1 MCATAPIP
9 VLREAARL
17 GMQSSI
23 QGCNLEPIHALGLI
37 QGHGA
42 LIAFDRAGCVVA
54 RSLNATSLLGPVPNL
69 GEQVTSGNFDQV
81 AREAISRGLQNP
93 ELSQDSVQCA
103 APDHRRF
110 DLVMHWSDGLLLVE
124 WESKPSI
131 VPPTTHYANFVQQS
145 IQQLQRSAAS
155 SLEQLLQVATD
166 AIRSLTGFDRVM
178 AYRFLPDG
186 SGSVS
191 AESRRAQLAPYLHL
205 RYPAGDIPAQARRLY
220 VLNPIRHIADVAEAP
235 VAIETTIVPA
245 GGTPLNLTYS
255 TLRSVSPIHIEY
267 LKNMG
272 VAASMSVSIVVNDK
286 LWGLIA
292 CHHMEPLSVPHAVRL
307 SCTVLAQVLSITV
320 ERNELSQRA
329 AAESRIEGLRGHVAS
344 ALASADD
351 ATAGLLA
358 ANEAMRGLIACDA
371 LSVLV
376 GQRVGS
382 FPSNLDRA
390 AAIKVAD
397 YLSDHRQDL
406 LVTESISRDVPEL
419 AGLLTEANRAPGV
432 LAIQLS
438 GMPAITIIWWR
449 AELVETVHWAGQP
462 AKITVADANGEHLRP
477 RKSFEL
483 WKETVRGSSRA
494 WDATDRFAARELK
507 VILQEVALNHMRV
520 AEHERAAL
528 LAIMGH
534 DLRDP
539 LQAIDMVV
547 TLMGRGLVSGSDGA
561 KRIEY
566 SSQRMQSL
574 IAYILDVS
582 RLRTGVGL
590 AMDIRKVSLTPLLY
604 STFERAQQAHP
615 GVEMTVEI
623 GELGDCLIDGDRLVQ
638 AISNLLS
645 NARHH
650 GDMRFPIK
658 VSARRCGDQQI
669 IEVTNR
675 IPVDATFA
683 PGSMTSPF
691 NVSSSRNA
699 RNKAGLG
706 LGLYIA
712 KAIAK
717 GLGGAL
723 KADRVDDDARFTIV
737 LNDRREQELLDNDG
751 LRGEAVAVRNVPL

>member
-1 MCATAPIP
+1 
-9 VLREAARL
+9 
-17 GMQSSI
+17 MQSTI
-23 QGCNLEPIHALGLI
+23 ENCDLEPIHALGLI
-37 QGHGA
+37 QAHGA
-42 LIAFDRAGCVVA
+42 LVAFDRAGFIVT
-54 RSLNATSLLGPVPNL
+54 RSMNAASLLGHLPDM
-69 GEQVTSGNFDQV
+69 GMKMTDAHFDQT
-81 AREAISRGLQNP
+81 AREAIGRALEKP
-93 ELSQDSVQCA
+93 ELVQEGVQCFGA
-103 APDHRRF
+103 ANRRF
-110 DLVMHWSDGLLLVE
+110 DLVLHWSDGLLLAE
-124 WESKPSI
+124 WEAKPLN
-131 VPPTTHYANFVQQS
+131 VPPTTHYANLVQQS

-155 SLEQLLQVATD
+155 SLGQLLQVATD
-166 AIRSLTGFDRVM
+166 AIRTLTGFDRVM
-178 AYRFLPDG
+178 AYQFLPDG

-191 AESRRAQLAPYLHL
+191 AESKRAQLAPYLHL

-220 VLNPIRHIADVAEAP
+220 VLNAIRHIADVSEAP
-235 VAIETTIVPA
+235 VAIEPA
-245 GGTPLNLTYS
+245 LSANGMPLNLTQS

-272 VAASMSVSIVVNDK
+272 VAASMSVSIVVDGK

-292 CHHMEPLSVPHAVRL
+292 CHHMEPLSVPHAVRV

-329 AAESRIEGLRGHVAS
+329 MAESRIEDLRGHVAH
-344 ALASADD
+344 ALASSED

-358 ANEAMRGLIACDA
+358 ANEAMRGLIGCDA
-371 LSVLV
+371 LSVLM

-382 FPSNLDRA
+382 FPANLDRA

-397 YLSDHRQDL
+397 YMSDHRHDL
-406 LVTESISRDVPEL
+406 LVTDSISRDVPEL
-419 AGLLTEANRAPGV
+419 DGLLTEVNHASGI

-438 GMPAITIIWWR
+438 GTPVITIIWWR

-462 AKITVADANGEHLRP
+462 DTIAASDPNGLNLRP
-477 RKSFEL
+477 RKSFEV

-507 VILQEVALNHMRV
+507 AILQEVALNHIRA

-547 TLMGRGLVSGSDGA
+547 TLMGRGLVSGGDGA

-590 AMDIRKVSLTPLLY
+590 AMDVRKTTLAPLLY
-604 STFERAQQAHP
+604 ATFDRAQQAHP

-623 GELGDCLIDGDRLVQ
+623 DDLGDCLVDADRLVQ

-650 GDMRFPIK
+650 GDMRFPIQ
-658 VSARRCGDQQI
+658 VSASRYGAQRRI
-669 IEVTNR
+669 AIANR
-675 IPVDATFA
+675 IDAGASFT
-683 PGSMTSPF
+683 PGPMTRPF
-691 NVSSSRNA
+691 NVASSRNS
-699 RNKAGLG
+699 RNATGLG

-712 KAIAK
+712 NAIVA
-717 GLGGAL
+717 GLGGTL
-723 KADRVDDDARFTIV
+723 EVDRIGDDARFTIV
-737 LNDRREQELLDNDG
+737 LDDS
-751 LRGEAVAVRNVPL
+751 PLSTGTAGQ

>member
-1 MCATAPIP
+1 
-9 VLREAARL
+9 
-17 GMQSSI
+17 
-23 QGCNLEPIHALGLI
+23 
-37 QGHGA
+37 
-42 LIAFDRAGCVVA
+42 
-54 RSLNATSLLGPVPNL
+54 
-69 GEQVTSGNFDQV
+69 
-81 AREAISRGLQNP
+81 
-93 ELSQDSVQCA
+93 VQCFGV
-103 APDHRRF
+103 DHRRF
-110 DLVMHWSDGLLLVE
+110 DLVMHWSDDLLLVE
-124 WESKPSI
+124 WEAKPLN
-131 VPPTTHYANFVQQS
+131 VPPSTHYANLVQQS
-145 IQQLQRSAAS
+145 IQQLQRSAAA

-166 AIRSLTGFDRVM
+166 AIRTLTGFDRVM

-220 VLNPIRHIADVAEAP
+220 VLNPIRYIADVGKLP
-235 VAIETTIVPA
+235 VAIEPVIA
-245 GGTPLNLTYS
+245 QASGKPLNLTHS

-267 LKNMG
+267 LRNMG
-272 VAASMSVSIVVNDK
+272 VAASMSVSIVVDGK

-292 CHHMEPLSVPHAVRL
+292 CHHLEPLSVPHAVRL

-329 AAESRIEGLRGHVAS
+329 LAESRIEGLRGQVAN
-344 ALASADD
+344 ALASSED

-358 ANEAMRGLIACDA
+358 ANEAMRGLIGCDA

-382 FPSNLDRA
+382 FPANLDRA

-397 YLSDHRQDL
+397 YLSDRHQDL
-406 LVTESISRDVPEL
+406 LMTDCVSRDVPQLE
-419 AGLLTEANRAPGV
+419 GILTEANHASGI

-438 GMPAITIIWWR
+438 GTPAITIIWWR

-462 AKITVADANGEHLRP
+462 EKTASSPDGEDLRP
-477 RKSFEL
+477 RKSFEI
-483 WKETVRGSSRA
+483 WRETVRGSSQA
-494 WDATDRFAARELK
+494 WDATDRFAVRELK
-507 VILQEVALNHMRV
+507 AILQEEALNHIRA

-547 TLMGRGLVSGSDGA
+547 TLMGRGLVSNADGV

-590 AMDIRKVSLTPLLY
+590 NMDPRKTTLAPLLY
-604 STFERAQQAHP
+604 ATFERAQQAHP
-615 GVEMTVEI
+615 GVEMTVAI
-623 GELGDCLIDGDRLVQ
+623 GNLGECLVDGDRLVQ

-650 GDMRFPIK
+650 GDMRFPIQ
-658 VSARRCGDQQI
+658 VSASRCGDQRR
-669 IEVTNR
+669 IEITNR
-675 IPVDATFA
+675 IPTGALFS
-683 PGSMTSPF
+683 PGPMTILF
-691 NVSSSRNA
+691 NVSSSRNL
-699 RNKAGLG
+699 RNKTGLG

-712 KAIAK
+712 NAIAL
-717 GLGGAL
+717 GLGGTL
-723 KADRVDDDARFTIV
+723 EVDRIDDNARFTIV
-737 LNDRREQELLDNDG
+737 LNGNPSSTG
-751 LRGEAVAVRNVPL
+751 LAR

>member
-1 MCATAPIP
+1 
-9 VLREAARL
+9 
-17 GMQSSI
+17 MQSTI
-23 QGCNLEPIHALGLI
+23 ENCDLEPIHALGLI
-37 QGHGA
+37 QAHGA
-42 LIAFDRAGCVVA
+42 LVAFDRAGFIVT
-54 RSLNATSLLGPVPNL
+54 RSMNAASLLGHLPDM
-69 GEQVTSGNFDQV
+69 GMKMTDAHFDQT
-81 AREAISRGLQNP
+81 AREAIGRALEKP
-93 ELSQDSVQCA
+93 ELVQEGVQCFGA
-103 APDHRRF
+103 ANRRF
-110 DLVMHWSDGLLLVE
+110 DLVLHWSDGLLLAE
-124 WESKPSI
+124 WEAKPLN
-131 VPPTTHYANFVQQS
+131 VPPTTHYANLVQQS

-155 SLEQLLQVATD
+155 SLGQLLQVATD
-166 AIRSLTGFDRVM
+166 AIRTLTGFDRVM
-178 AYRFLPDG
+178 AYQFLPDG

-191 AESRRAQLAPYLHL
+191 AESKRAQLASYLHL

-220 VLNPIRHIADVAEAP
+220 VLNAIRHIADVSEAP
-235 VAIETTIVPA
+235 VAIEPA
-245 GGTPLNLTYS
+245 LSANGMPLNLTQS

-272 VAASMSVSIVVNDK
+272 VAASMSVSIVVDGK

-292 CHHMEPLSVPHAVRL
+292 CHHMEPLSVPHAVRV

-329 AAESRIEGLRGHVAS
+329 MAESRIEDLRGHVAH
-344 ALASADD
+344 ALASSED

-358 ANEAMRGLIACDA
+358 ANEAMRGLIGCDA
-371 LSVLV
+371 LSVLM

-382 FPSNLDRA
+382 FPANLDRA

-397 YLSDHRQDL
+397 YMSDHRHDL
-406 LVTESISRDVPEL
+406 LVTDSISRDVPEL
-419 AGLLTEANRAPGV
+419 DGLLTEVNHASGI

-438 GMPAITIIWWR
+438 GTPVITIIWWR

-462 AKITVADANGEHLRP
+462 DKIAASGPNGLNLRP
-477 RKSFEL
+477 RKSFEV

-507 VILQEVALNHMRV
+507 AILQEVALNHIRA

-547 TLMGRGLVSGSDGA
+547 TLMGRGLVSGGDGA

-590 AMDIRKVSLTPLLY
+590 AMDVRKTTLAPLLY
-604 STFERAQQAHP
+604 ATFDRAQQAHP

-623 GELGDCLIDGDRLVQ
+623 DDLGDCLVDADRLVQ

-650 GDMRFPIK
+650 GDMRFPIQ
-658 VSARRCGDQQI
+658 VSASRYGAQRRI
-669 IEVTNR
+669 AIANR
-675 IPVDATFA
+675 IDAGASFT
-683 PGSMTSPF
+683 PGPMTRPF
-691 NVSSSRNA
+691 NVASSRNS
-699 RNKAGLG
+699 RNATGLG

-712 KAIAK
+712 NAIVA
-717 GLGGAL
+717 GLGGTL
-723 KADRVDDDARFTIV
+723 EVDRIGDDARFTIV
-737 LNDRREQELLDNDG
+737 LDDS
-751 LRGEAVAVRNVPL
+751 PLSTGTAGQ

>member
-1 MCATAPIP
+1 
-9 VLREAARL
+9 
-17 GMQSSI
+17 MQSTI
-23 QGCNLEPIHALGLI
+23 ENCDAEPIHALGLI
-37 QGHGA
+37 QAHGA
-42 LIAFDRAGCVVA
+42 LVAFDRAGLTVA
-54 RSLNATSLLGPVPNL
+54 RSANATSLLGHVPGL
-69 GEQVTSGNFDQV
+69 GMKMTDAHFDQS
-81 AREAISRGLQNP
+81 ARDAIARGLENP
-93 ELSQDSVQCA
+93 ALLEEGVQCFGA
-103 APDHRRF
+103 GHRRF
-110 DLVMHWSDGLLLVE
+110 DLVMHWSDGVLLAE
-124 WESKPSI
+124 WEEKPLNA
-131 VPPTTHYANFVQQS
+131 PPITHYANLVQQS
-145 IQQLQRSAAS
+145 IRQLQRSAS
-155 SLEQLLQVATD
+155 SSSGQLLQVATD
-166 AIRSLTGFDRVM
+166 AIRTLTGFDRVM
-178 AYRFLPDG
+178 AYQFLPDG

-191 AESRRAQLAPYLHL
+191 AESRRAPLAPYLHL

-220 VLNPIRHIADVAEAP
+220 VLNAIRHIANVQEAP
-235 VAIETTIVPA
+235 VPIEPAIVPA
-245 GGTPLNLTYS
+245 NGKPLDLTYS

-272 VAASMSVSIVVNDK
+272 VAASMSVSIVVDGN

-292 CHHMEPLSVPHAVRL
+292 CHHMEPLSVPHAVRV

-329 AAESRIEGLRGHVAS
+329 MAERRIEDLRGQVAN
-344 ALASADD
+344 ALAASED

-358 ANEAMRGLIACDA
+358 ANDAMRKLIGCDA
-371 LSVLV
+371 LSVLMD
-376 GQRVGS
+376 QRVGS
-382 FPSNLDRA
+382 FPANLDRA

-397 YLSDHRQDL
+397 YMSDHHQDL
-406 LVTESISRDVPEL
+406 LVTDSISRDVPEL
-419 AGLLTEANRAPGV
+419 DGLLTEINHASGI

-438 GMPAITIIWWR
+438 GTPAITIIWWR

-462 AKITVADANGEHLRP
+462 DKITATGPNGQHLRP
-477 RKSFEL
+477 RKSFEV
-483 WKETVRGSSRA
+483 WKETERGSSRA

-507 VILQEVALNHMRV
+507 AILQEVALDHIRV

-547 TLMGRGLVSGSDGA
+547 TLMGRGLVSNADGV

-590 AMDIRKVSLTPLLY
+590 AMEIRQITLAPLLY
-604 STFERAQQAHP
+604 ATFERAQQAHP

-623 GELGDCLIDGDRLVQ
+623 GDLGECLVDGDRLVQ
-638 AISNLLS
+638 AVSNLLS

-650 GDMRFPIK
+650 GDMRFPIH
-658 VSARRCGDQQI
+658 VSASRPGAQWRI
-669 IEVTNR
+669 AITNR
-675 IPVDATFA
+675 IPAGASFT
-683 PGSMTSPF
+683 PGPMTSPF
-691 NVSSSRNA
+691 NVSSSRNP
-699 RNKAGLG
+699 RNKTGLG

-712 KAIAK
+712 NAIAV

-723 KADRVDDDARFTIV
+723 EVDRVIDYARFTIV
-737 LNDRREQELLDNDG
+737 LNNNPSSYLG
-751 LRGEAVAVRNVPL
+751 GC

>member
-1 MCATAPIP
+1 
-9 VLREAARL
+9 
-17 GMQSSI
+17 MQSTI
-23 QGCNLEPIHALGLI
+23 ENCDLEPIHALGLI
-37 QGHGA
+37 QAHGA
-42 LIAFDRAGCVVA
+42 LVAFDRAGFIVT
-54 RSLNATSLLGPVPNL
+54 RSMNAASLLGHLPDM
-69 GEQVTSGNFDQV
+69 GMKMTDAHFDQT
-81 AREAISRGLQNP
+81 AREAIGRALEKP
-93 ELSQDSVQCA
+93 ELVQEGVQCFGA
-103 APDHRRF
+103 ANRRF
-110 DLVMHWSDGLLLVE
+110 DLVLHWSDGLLLAE
-124 WESKPSI
+124 WEAKPLN
-131 VPPTTHYANFVQQS
+131 VPPTTHYANLVQQS

-155 SLEQLLQVATD
+155 SLGQLLHVATD
-166 AIRSLTGFDRVM
+166 AIRTLTGFDRVM
-178 AYRFLPDG
+178 AYQFLPDG

-191 AESRRAQLAPYLHL
+191 AESKRAQLAPYLHL

-220 VLNPIRHIADVAEAP
+220 VLNAIRHIADVSEAP
-235 VAIETTIVPA
+235 VAIEPA
-245 GGTPLNLTYS
+245 LSANGMPLNLTQS

-272 VAASMSVSIVVNDK
+272 VAASMSVSIVVDGK

-292 CHHMEPLSVPHAVRL
+292 CHHMEPLSVPHAVRV

-329 AAESRIEGLRGHVAS
+329 MAESRIEDLRGHVAH
-344 ALASADD
+344 ALASSED

-358 ANEAMRGLIACDA
+358 ANEAMRGLIGCDA
-371 LSVLV
+371 LSVLM

-382 FPSNLDRA
+382 FPANLDRA

-397 YLSDHRQDL
+397 YMSDHRHDL
-406 LVTESISRDVPEL
+406 LVTDSISRDVPEL
-419 AGLLTEANRAPGV
+419 DGLLTEVNHASGI

-438 GMPAITIIWWR
+438 GTPVITIIWWR

-462 AKITVADANGEHLRP
+462 DKIAASGPNGLNLRP
-477 RKSFEL
+477 RKSFEV

-507 VILQEVALNHMRV
+507 AILQEVALNHIRA

-547 TLMGRGLVSGSDGA
+547 TLMGRGLVSGGDGA

-590 AMDIRKVSLTPLLY
+590 AMDVRKTTLAPLLY
-604 STFERAQQAHP
+604 ATFDRAQQAHP

-623 GELGDCLIDGDRLVQ
+623 DDLGDCLVDADRLVQ

-650 GDMRFPIK
+650 GDMRFPIQ
-658 VSARRCGDQQI
+658 VSASRYGAQRRI
-669 IEVTNR
+669 AIANR
-675 IPVDATFA
+675 IDAGASFT
-683 PGSMTSPF
+683 PGPMTRPF
-691 NVSSSRNA
+691 NVASSRNS
-699 RNKAGLG
+699 RNATGLG

-712 KAIAK
+712 NAIVA
-717 GLGGAL
+717 GLGGTL
-723 KADRVDDDARFTIV
+723 EVDRIGDDARFTIV
-737 LNDRREQELLDNDG
+737 LDDS
-751 LRGEAVAVRNVPL
+751 PLSTGTAGQ

>member
-1 MCATAPIP
+1 
-9 VLREAARL
+9 
-17 GMQSSI
+17 MQLNIES
-23 QGCNLEPIHALGLI
+23 CDLEPIHALGLI

-42 LIAFDRAGCVVA
+42 IVAFDRTGCVVA
-54 RSLNATSLLGPVPNL
+54 RSANATSLLGNVPEL
-69 GEQVTSGNFDQV
+69 GKKTTDVHFDQV
-81 AREAISRGLQNP
+81 ARDAIYRGLEDP
-93 ELSQDSVQCA
+93 EMVEESVQCA
-103 APDHRRF
+103 GADHHLF
-110 DLVMHWSDGLLLVE
+110 DLLRHWSDGLYVVE
-124 WESKPSI
+124 WEMKPVN
-131 VPPTTHYANFVQQS
+131 VPPTTHYANLVQQS
-145 IQQLQRSAAS
+145 IQRLQRSAAS

-178 AYRFLPDG
+178 AYQFLPDG

-191 AESRRAQLAPYLHL
+191 AESRRAQLPPYLHL

-220 VLNPIRHIADVAEAP
+220 VLNPIRHIADVGDAP
-235 VAIETTIVPA
+235 VAIETAIA
-245 GGTPLNLTYS
+245 QASGKPLNLTYS
-255 TLRSVSPIHIEY
+255 TLRSVSPGHIEY

-272 VAASMSVSIVVNDK
+272 VAASMSVSIVVDDK

-329 AAESRIEGLRGHVAS
+329 MAENRIEDLRGQVAS

-358 ANEAMRGLIACDA
+358 ANDAMRGLIGCDA

-382 FPSNLDRA
+382 FPANIDRA

-397 YLSDHRQDL
+397 YMSDHRLDL
-406 LVTESISRDVPEL
+406 LVSESVSRDMPEL
-419 AGLLTEANRAPGV
+419 DGLLTQANHASGI

-438 GMPAITIIWWR
+438 GTPAITIIWWR
-449 AELVETVHWAGQP
+449 AELIETVHWAGQP
-462 AKITVADANGEHLRP
+462 DKITVASSNGEHLRP
-477 RKSFEL
+477 RKSFEI
-483 WKETVRGSSRA
+483 WKETVRGNSRS

-507 VILQEVALNHMRV
+507 AILQEVALNHIRV

-547 TLMGRGLVSGSDGA
+547 TLMGRGLVSGGDGA

-590 AMDIRKVSLTPLLY
+590 AMEIRKISLGPLLHA
-604 STFERAQQAHP
+604 TFERAQQSHP

-623 GELGDCLIDGDRLVQ
+623 GDLGDCLIDGDRLVQ
-638 AISNLLS
+638 AVSNLLS

-650 GDMRFPIK
+650 GDMRFPIQ
-658 VSARRCGDQQI
+658 VIASRSTGQRRI
-669 IEVTNR
+669 AITNR
-675 IPVDATFA
+675 IPVGASFM
-683 PGSMTSPF
+683 PGPMTSPF
-691 NVSSSRNA
+691 NVSSSRNP
-699 RNKAGLG
+699 RNKTGLG

-712 KAIAK
+712 NAIAV

-723 KADRVDDDARFTIV
+723 KADRISDDARFTIV
-737 LNDRREQELLDNDG
+737 LNDPSSTKSAR
-751 LRGEAVAVRNVPL
+751 

>member
-1 MCATAPIP
+1 
-9 VLREAARL
+9 
-17 GMQSSI
+17 MQSTI
-23 QGCNLEPIHALGLI
+23 ENCDLEPIHALGLI
-37 QGHGA
+37 QAHGA
-42 LIAFDRAGCVVA
+42 LVAFDRAGFIVT
-54 RSLNATSLLGPVPNL
+54 RSMNAASLLGHLPDM
-69 GEQVTSGNFDQV
+69 GMKMTDAHFDQT
-81 AREAISRGLQNP
+81 AREAIGRALEKP
-93 ELSQDSVQCA
+93 ELVQEGVQCFGA
-103 APDHRRF
+103 ANRRF
-110 DLVMHWSDGLLLVE
+110 DLVLHWSDGLLLAE
-124 WESKPSI
+124 WEAKPLN
-131 VPPTTHYANFVQQS
+131 VPPTTHYANLVQQS

-155 SLEQLLQVATD
+155 SLGQLLHVATD
-166 AIRSLTGFDRVM
+166 AIRTLTGFDRVM
-178 AYRFLPDG
+178 AYQFLPDG

-191 AESRRAQLAPYLHL
+191 AESKRTQLAPYLHL

-220 VLNPIRHIADVAEAP
+220 VLNAIRHIADVSEAP
-235 VAIETTIVPA
+235 VAIEPA
-245 GGTPLNLTYS
+245 LSANGMPLNLTQS

-272 VAASMSVSIVVNDK
+272 VAASMSVSIVVDGK

-292 CHHMEPLSVPHAVRL
+292 CHHMEPLSVPHAVRV

-329 AAESRIEGLRGHVAS
+329 MAESRIEDLRGHVAH
-344 ALASADD
+344 ALASSED

-358 ANEAMRGLIACDA
+358 ANEAMRGLIGCDA
-371 LSVLV
+371 LSVLM

-382 FPSNLDRA
+382 FPANLDRA

-397 YLSDHRQDL
+397 YMSDHRHDL
-406 LVTESISRDVPEL
+406 LVTDSISRDVPEL
-419 AGLLTEANRAPGV
+419 DGLLTEVNHASGI

-438 GMPAITIIWWR
+438 GTPVITIIWWR

-462 AKITVADANGEHLRP
+462 DKIAASGPNGLNLRP
-477 RKSFEL
+477 RKSFEV

-507 VILQEVALNHMRV
+507 AILQEVALNHIRA

-547 TLMGRGLVSGSDGA
+547 TLMGRGLVSGGDGA

-590 AMDIRKVSLTPLLY
+590 AMDVRKTTLAPLLY
-604 STFERAQQAHP
+604 ATFDRAQQAHP

-623 GELGDCLIDGDRLVQ
+623 DDLGDCLVDADRLVQ

-650 GDMRFPIK
+650 GDMRFPIQ
-658 VSARRCGDQQI
+658 VSASRYGAQRRI
-669 IEVTNR
+669 AIANR
-675 IPVDATFA
+675 IDAGASFT
-683 PGSMTSPF
+683 PGPMTRPF
-691 NVSSSRNA
+691 NVASSRNS
-699 RNKAGLG
+699 RNATGLG

-712 KAIAK
+712 NAIVA
-717 GLGGAL
+717 GLGGTL
-723 KADRVDDDARFTIV
+723 EVDRIGDDARFTIV
-737 LNDRREQELLDNDG
+737 LDDS
-751 LRGEAVAVRNVPL
+751 PLSTGTAGQ

>member
-1 MCATAPIP
+1 
-9 VLREAARL
+9 
-17 GMQSSI
+17 MQPTIES
-23 QGCNLEPIHALGLI
+23 CDVEPIHALGLI

-42 LIAFDRAGCVVA
+42 LLAFDGAGLVVA
-54 RSLNATSLLGPVPNL
+54 RSANATSLLGHVPGL
-69 GEQVTSGNFDQV
+69 GMATTEAHFDQP
-81 AREAISRGLQNP
+81 ARDAIARALETP
-93 ELSQDSVQCA
+93 ELVWQGTQCCGTEG
-103 APDHRRF
+103 RCF
-110 DLVMHWSDGLLLVE
+110 DLVMHWSDGLLVAE
-124 WESKPSI
+124 WELKPANA
-131 VPPTTHYANFVQQS
+131 PPTTHYANLVQLS
-145 IQQLQRSAAS
+145 IQHLQRSAAS

-166 AIRSLTGFDRVM
+166 AIQSLTGFDRVM

-220 VLNPIRHIADVAEAP
+220 VVNPIRHIANVEDSP
-235 VAIETTIVPA
+235 VAIEPAIVQTN
-245 GGTPLNLTYS
+245 GKPLDLTHS
-255 TLRSVSPIHIEY
+255 ILRSVSPIHIEY

-272 VAASMSVSIVVNDK
+272 VAASMSASIVVDGK

-292 CHHMEPLSVPHAVRL
+292 CHHMEPWSVSHAVRV

-329 AAESRIEGLRGHVAS
+329 LVESRIEELRGQVAN
-344 ALASADD
+344 ALASAED

-358 ANEAMRGLIACDA
+358 ANDAMRGLIGCDA

-376 GQRVGS
+376 GQRVGC
-382 FPSNLDRA
+382 FPGDLDRA
-390 AAIKVAD
+390 VAIKVAD
-397 YLSDHRQDL
+397 YLSDRQQDL
-406 LVTESISRDVPEL
+406 LVTDTVSRDVPEL
-419 AGLLTEANRAPGV
+419 DVLLTDATHAAGI

-438 GMPAITIIWWR
+438 GTPAITIIWWR

-462 AKITVADANGEHLRP
+462 EKVPLTGPNDGYPRP

-507 VILQEVALNHMRV
+507 AILQEVALNHIRST
-520 AEHERAAL
+520 EHERAAL

-547 TLMGRGLVSGSDGA
+547 TLMGRGLVSSGDGA

-574 IAYILDVS
+574 IAYILDLS

-590 AMDIRKVSLTPLLY
+590 AMDIRKIPLAPLLY
-604 STFERAQQAHP
+604 ATFERAQQAHP
-615 GVEMTVEI
+615 GVEMTMDI
-623 GELGDCLIDGDRLVQ
+623 GDLGDCPVDADRLVQ
-638 AISNLLS
+638 AVSNLLS

-650 GDMRFPIK
+650 GDMRFPIE
-658 VSARRCGDQQI
+658 VSAHRCDAQWRI
-669 IEVTNR
+669 AIANR
-675 IPVDATFA
+675 IPVGASFA

-691 NVSSSRNA
+691 NVLSSRNP

-712 KAIAK
+712 NAIAI

-723 KADRVDDDARFTIV
+723 EVDRVSDNARFTIV
-737 LNDRREQELLDNDG
+737 LNDNLQSAG
-751 LRGEAVAVRNVPL
+751 IAP

>member
-1 MCATAPIP
+1 MATEGDAPSLP
-9 VLREAARL
+9 FQFTRGHHDDA
-17 GMQSSI
+17 MQLTI
-23 QGCNLEPIHALGLI
+23 QSCDLEPIHALGLI

-42 LIAFDRAGCVVA
+42 LLAFDRAGCVVA
-54 RSLNATSLLGPVPNL
+54 RSANAASLLGLVPEEGRTL
-69 GEQVTSGNFDQV
+69 TDSNFDDT
-81 AREAISRGLQNP
+81 ARNAIFQGLQHP
-93 ELSQDSVQCA
+93 EVVNESVECA
-103 APDHRRF
+103 GEGHRRL
-110 DLVMHWSDGLLLVE
+110 DLTMHWSDGLLLVE
-124 WESKPSI
+124 WESKPLNL
-131 VPPTTHYANFVQQS
+131 PPTTHYANLVQQS
-145 IQQLQRSAAS
+145 IQRLQRSATS

-191 AESRRAQLAPYLHL
+191 AESRRAQLSPYLHL

-220 VLNPIRHIADVAEAP
+220 VLNPIRHIADVSATP
-235 VAIETTIVPA
+235 VLIQSASA
-245 GGTPLNLTYS
+245 GLSGQPLNLTHS
-255 TLRSVSPIHIEY
+255 GLRSVSPIHIEY

-272 VAASMSVSIVVNDK
+272 VAASMSVSIVVDGK

-292 CHHMEPLSVPHAVRL
+292 CHHMEPLPVPLSVRL

-329 AAESRIEGLRGHVAS
+329 MAESRIEDLRGQVAS

-358 ANEAMRGLIACDA
+358 ANEAMRGLIGCDG

-376 GQRVGS
+376 GHRVGS
-382 FPSNLDRA
+382 FPANLDRA

-397 YLSDHRQDL
+397 YMSDRQQDV
-406 LVTESISRDVPEL
+406 LVTDSISRDVPEL
-419 AGLLTEANRAPGV
+419 DGLLTKENHASGM

-438 GMPAITIIWWR
+438 GTPAITIIWWR
-449 AELVETVHWAGQP
+449 AELVETVHWAGP
-462 AKITVADANGEHLRP
+462 PDKIITEGSDNQNLRP
-477 RKSFEL
+477 RKSFEI
-483 WKETVRGSSRA
+483 WKETVRGSSQA

-507 VILQEVALNHMRV
+507 AILQGVALNHIRI

-547 TLMGRGLVSGSDGA
+547 ALMGRGLVSGGDGA

-590 AMDIRKVSLTPLLY
+590 AMELRDTALAPLLH
-604 STFERAQQAHP
+604 STFERAHQAHP

-623 GELGDCLIDGDRLVQ
+623 GELGGCLIDPDRLVQ
-638 AISNLLS
+638 AITNLLS

-650 GDMRFPIK
+650 GDMLDSVNQNVRFTDNHLGR
-658 VSARRCGDQQI
+658 SAR
-669 IEVTNR
+669 
-675 IPVDATFA
+675 
-683 PGSMTSPF
+683 
-691 NVSSSRNA
+691 
-699 RNKAGLG
+699 
-706 LGLYIA
+706 
-712 KAIAK
+712 
-717 GLGGAL
+717 
-723 KADRVDDDARFTIV
+723 
-737 LNDRREQELLDNDG
+737 
-751 LRGEAVAVRNVPL
+751 

>member
-1 MCATAPIP
+1 
-9 VLREAARL
+9 
-17 GMQSSI
+17 MQSTI
-23 QGCNLEPIHALGLI
+23 ENCDLEPIHALGLI
-37 QGHGA
+37 QAHGA
-42 LIAFDRAGCVVA
+42 LVAFDRAGFIVT
-54 RSLNATSLLGPVPNL
+54 RSMNAASLLGHLPDM
-69 GEQVTSGNFDQV
+69 GMKMTDAHFDQT
-81 AREAISRGLQNP
+81 AREAIGRALEKP
-93 ELSQDSVQCA
+93 ELVQEGVQCFGA
-103 APDHRRF
+103 ANRRF
-110 DLVMHWSDGLLLVE
+110 DLVLHWSDGLLLAE
-124 WESKPSI
+124 WEAKPLN
-131 VPPTTHYANFVQQS
+131 VPPTTHYANLVQQS

-155 SLEQLLQVATD
+155 SLGQLLHVATD
-166 AIRSLTGFDRVM
+166 AIRTLTGFDRVM
-178 AYRFLPDG
+178 AYQFLPDG

-191 AESRRAQLAPYLHL
+191 AESKRAQLAPYLHL

-220 VLNPIRHIADVAEAP
+220 VLNAIRHIADVSEAP
-235 VAIETTIVPA
+235 VAIEPA
-245 GGTPLNLTYS
+245 LSANGMPLNLTQS

-272 VAASMSVSIVVNDK
+272 VAASMSVSIVVDGK

-292 CHHMEPLSVPHAVRL
+292 CHHMEPLSVPHAVRV

-329 AAESRIEGLRGHVAS
+329 MAESRIEDLRGHVAH
-344 ALASADD
+344 ALASSED

-358 ANEAMRGLIACDA
+358 ANEAMRGLIGCDA
-371 LSVLV
+371 LSVLM

-382 FPSNLDRA
+382 FPANLDRA

-397 YLSDHRQDL
+397 YMSDHRHDL
-406 LVTESISRDVPEL
+406 LVTDSISRDVPEL
-419 AGLLTEANRAPGV
+419 DGLLTEVNHASGI

-438 GMPAITIIWWR
+438 GTPVITIIWWR

-462 AKITVADANGEHLRP
+462 DKIAASDPNGLNLRP
-477 RKSFEL
+477 RKSFEV

-507 VILQEVALNHMRV
+507 AILQEVALNHIRA

-547 TLMGRGLVSGSDGA
+547 TLMGRGLVSGGDGA

-590 AMDIRKVSLTPLLY
+590 AMDVRKTTLAPLLY
-604 STFERAQQAHP
+604 ATFDRAQQAHP

-623 GELGDCLIDGDRLVQ
+623 DDLGDCLVDADRLVQ

-650 GDMRFPIK
+650 GDMRFPIQ
-658 VSARRCGDQQI
+658 VSASRYGAQRRI
-669 IEVTNR
+669 AIANR
-675 IPVDATFA
+675 IDAGASFT
-683 PGSMTSPF
+683 PGPMTRPF
-691 NVSSSRNA
+691 NVASSRNS
-699 RNKAGLG
+699 RNATGLG

-712 KAIAK
+712 NAIVA
-717 GLGGAL
+717 GLGGTL
-723 KADRVDDDARFTIV
+723 EVDRIGDDARFTIV
-737 LNDRREQELLDNDG
+737 LDDS
-751 LRGEAVAVRNVPL
+751 PLSTGTAGQ

>member
-1 MCATAPIP
+1 
-9 VLREAARL
+9 
-17 GMQSSI
+17 MQSTI
-23 QGCNLEPIHALGLI
+23 ENCDLEPIHALGLI
-37 QGHGA
+37 QAHGA
-42 LIAFDRAGCVVA
+42 LVAFDRAGLIVA
-54 RSLNATSLLGPVPNL
+54 RSANAASLLGHLPDL
-69 GEQVTSGNFDQV
+69 GTKMSDAHFDQT
-81 AREAISRGLQNP
+81 AREAIARRLEKP
-93 ELSQDSVQCA
+93 ELIEEGVQCSGVG
-103 APDHRRF
+103 HRRF
-110 DLVMHWSDGLLLVE
+110 DLVMHWSDGLLVAE
-124 WESKPSI
+124 WEQKPLNT
-131 VPPTTHYANFVQQS
+131 PPTMHYANLVQQS

-155 SLEQLLQVATD
+155 SLGQLLQVATD
-166 AIRSLTGFDRVM
+166 AMRTLTGFDRVM
-178 AYRFLPDG
+178 AYQFLPDG

-191 AESRRAQLAPYLHL
+191 AESKRAQLAPYLHL

-220 VLNPIRHIADVAEAP
+220 VLNAIRHIADVREAP
-235 VAIETTIVPA
+235 VPIEPAIVPA
-245 GGTPLNLTYS
+245 TGKPLNLTHS

-272 VAASMSVSIVVNDK
+272 VAASMSVSIVVDGK

-292 CHHMEPLSVPHAVRL
+292 CHHMESLSVPHAVRV

-329 AAESRIEGLRGHVAS
+329 MAERRIDDLRGQVAH
-344 ALASADD
+344 ALASSED

-358 ANEAMRGLIACDA
+358 ANDAMRGLIGCDA
-371 LSVLV
+371 LSVLM

-382 FPSNLDRA
+382 FPANLDRA

-397 YLSDHRQDL
+397 YMSDHHQDL
-406 LVTESISRDVPEL
+406 LVTDSISRDVPEL
-419 AGLLTEANRAPGV
+419 DGLLTEINHASGI

-438 GMPAITIIWWR
+438 GTPAITIIWWR

-462 AKITVADANGEHLRP
+462 DKITATGANGEHRRP
-477 RKSFEL
+477 RKSFEV
-483 WKETVRGSSRA
+483 WKETVRGSSRV

-507 VILQEVALNHMRV
+507 AILQEVALDHIRV

-547 TLMGRGLVSGSDGA
+547 TLMGRGLVSNADGV

-590 AMDIRKVSLTPLLY
+590 AMEVRNTTLAPLLY
-604 STFERAQQAHP
+604 AAFERAQQAHP

-623 GELGDCLIDGDRLVQ
+623 GDLGDCPVDGDRLVQ

-650 GDMRFPIK
+650 GDMRFPIQ
-658 VSARRCGDQQI
+658 VSASRLDAQWRI
-669 IEVTNR
+669 AITNR
-675 IPVDATFA
+675 IPAGASFT
-683 PGSMTSPF
+683 PGPMTSPF
-691 NVSSSRNA
+691 NVSSSRNP
-699 RNKAGLG
+699 RNKTGLG

-712 KAIAK
+712 NAIAV
-717 GLGGAL
+717 GLGGTL
-723 KADRVDDDARFTIV
+723 EVDRISDDARFTIV
-737 LNDRREQELLDNDG
+737 LNDNPSSTGTAR
-751 LRGEAVAVRNVPL
+751 

>member
-1 MCATAPIP
+1 
-9 VLREAARL
+9 
-17 GMQSSI
+17 MQSTI
-23 QGCNLEPIHALGLI
+23 ENCDLEPIHALGLI
-37 QGHGA
+37 QANGA
-42 LIAFDRAGCVVA
+42 LVAFDRAGFIVT
-54 RSLNATSLLGPVPNL
+54 RSMNAASLLGHLPDM
-69 GEQVTSGNFDQV
+69 GMKMTDAHFDQT
-81 AREAISRGLQNP
+81 AREAIGRALEKP
-93 ELSQDSVQCA
+93 ELVQEGVQCFGA
-103 APDHRRF
+103 ANRRF
-110 DLVMHWSDGLLLVE
+110 DLVLHWSDGLLLAE
-124 WESKPSI
+124 WEAKPLN
-131 VPPTTHYANFVQQS
+131 VPPTTHYANLVQQS

-155 SLEQLLQVATD
+155 SLGQLLQVATD
-166 AIRSLTGFDRVM
+166 AIRTLTGFDRVM
-178 AYRFLPDG
+178 AYQFLPDG

-191 AESRRAQLAPYLHL
+191 AESKRAQLAPYLHL

-220 VLNPIRHIADVAEAP
+220 VLNAIRHIADVSEAP
-235 VAIETTIVPA
+235 VAIEPA
-245 GGTPLNLTYS
+245 LSANGMPLNLTQS

-272 VAASMSVSIVVNDK
+272 VAASMSVSIVVDGK

-292 CHHMEPLSVPHAVRL
+292 CHHMEPLSVPHAVRV

-329 AAESRIEGLRGHVAS
+329 MAESRIEDLRGHVAH
-344 ALASADD
+344 ALASSED

-358 ANEAMRGLIACDA
+358 ANEAMRGLIGCDA
-371 LSVLV
+371 LSVLM

-382 FPSNLDRA
+382 FPANLDRA

-397 YLSDHRQDL
+397 YMSDHRHDL
-406 LVTESISRDVPEL
+406 LVTDSISRDVPEL
-419 AGLLTEANRAPGV
+419 DGLLTEVNHASGI

-438 GMPAITIIWWR
+438 GTPVITIIWWR

-462 AKITVADANGEHLRP
+462 DKIAASGPNGLNLRP
-477 RKSFEL
+477 RKSFEV

-507 VILQEVALNHMRV
+507 AILQEVALNHIRA

-547 TLMGRGLVSGSDGA
+547 TLMGRGLVSGGDGA

-590 AMDIRKVSLTPLLY
+590 AMDVRKTTLAPLLY
-604 STFERAQQAHP
+604 ATFDRAQQAHP

-623 GELGDCLIDGDRLVQ
+623 DDLGDCLVDADRLVQ

-650 GDMRFPIK
+650 GDMRFPIQ
-658 VSARRCGDQQI
+658 VSASRYGAQRRI
-669 IEVTNR
+669 AIANR
-675 IPVDATFA
+675 IDAGASFT
-683 PGSMTSPF
+683 PGPMTRPF
-691 NVSSSRNA
+691 NVASSRNS
-699 RNKAGLG
+699 RNATGLG

-712 KAIAK
+712 NAIVA
-717 GLGGAL
+717 GLGGTL
-723 KADRVDDDARFTIV
+723 EVDRIGDDARFTIV
-737 LNDRREQELLDNDG
+737 LDDS
-751 LRGEAVAVRNVPL
+751 PLSTGTAGQ

>member
-1 MCATAPIP
+1 
-9 VLREAARL
+9 
-17 GMQSSI
+17 MQSTIES
-23 QGCNLEPIHALGLI
+23 CDLEPIHALGLI

-42 LIAFDRAGCVVA
+42 LMAFDRAGWLVA
-54 RSLNATSLLGPVPNL
+54 RSANAASLLGHVPDV
-69 GEQVTSGNFDQV
+69 GMKTSESHFDQT
-81 AREAISRGLQNP
+81 ARDAIFRGLENP
-93 ELSQDSVQCA
+93 EIVEEGLQCFG
-103 APDHRRF
+103 PDYRRF
-110 DLVMHWSDGLLLVE
+110 DLVMHWSDGLFVVE
-124 WESKPSI
+124 WELKPANA
-131 VPPTTHYANFVQQS
+131 PPATHYANLVQQS
-145 IQQLQRSAAS
+145 IQRLQRSAAS

-166 AIRSLTGFDRVM
+166 AVRSLTGFDRVM

-220 VLNPIRHIADVAEAP
+220 VLNPIRHIADVEDVP
-235 VAIETTIVPA
+235 VAIEPAVVEA
-245 GGTPLNLTYS
+245 GGKSINLTHS
-255 TLRSVSPIHIEY
+255 ILRSVSPIHIEY

-272 VAASMSVSIVVNDK
+272 VTASMSVSILVDGK

-292 CHHMEPLSVPHAVRL
+292 CHHMEPLSIPHAVRL

-329 AAESRIEGLRGHVAS
+329 MAESRIEDLRGQVAS

-358 ANEAMRGLIACDA
+358 ANDAMRGLISCDA

-376 GQRVGS
+376 GRRVGS
-382 FPSNLDRA
+382 FPANLDRA

-406 LVTESISRDVPEL
+406 LVTDFVSRDVPEL
-419 AGLLTEANRAPGV
+419 SGLHADINDAPGI

-438 GMPAITIIWWR
+438 GTPAITIIWWR
-449 AELVETVHWAGQP
+449 AELVETIHWAGQP
-462 AKITVADANGEHLRP
+462 EKIEETGSRPQRIRP
-477 RKSFEL
+477 RKSFET
-483 WKETVRGSSRA
+483 WKETVRGSSKA

-507 VILQEVALNHMRV
+507 AILQEVALNHMQA
-520 AEHERAAL
+520 AEYERATL

-547 TLMGRGLVSGSDGA
+547 TLMGRGLVSNADGV
-561 KRIEY
+561 KRIGY

-590 AMDIRKVSLTPLLY
+590 AMDIRKTALAPLLY
-604 STFERAQQAHP
+604 ATFERAQEAHP
-615 GVEMTVEI
+615 GVEMTVAI
-623 GELGDCLIDGDRLVQ
+623 GDLGECLVDQDRLVQ
-638 AISNLLS
+638 GISNLLS

-650 GDMRFPIK
+650 GDMRYPIE
-658 VSARRCGDQQI
+658 VNASRRGDQRRI
-669 IEVTNR
+669 AITNR
-675 IPVDATFA
+675 IPVGATFA
-683 PGSMTSPF
+683 PGQMTSPF
-691 NVSSSRNA
+691 NVSSSRNP

-712 KAIAK
+712 NAIAT

-723 KADRVDDDARFTIV
+723 EVDRINDDARFVIV
-737 LNDRREQELLDNDG
+737 LNDDLSPATIR
-751 LRGEAVAVRNVPL
+751 

>member
-1 MCATAPIP
+1 
-9 VLREAARL
+9 
-17 GMQSSI
+17 MQSTI
-23 QGCNLEPIHALGLI
+23 ENCDLEPIHALGLI
-37 QGHGA
+37 QAHGA
-42 LIAFDRAGCVVA
+42 LVAFDRAGFIVT
-54 RSLNATSLLGPVPNL
+54 RSMNAASLLGHLPDM
-69 GEQVTSGNFDQV
+69 GMKMTDAHFDQT
-81 AREAISRGLQNP
+81 AREAIGRALEKP
-93 ELSQDSVQCA
+93 ELVQEGVQCFGA
-103 APDHRRF
+103 ANRRF
-110 DLVMHWSDGLLLVE
+110 DLVLHWSDGLLLAE
-124 WESKPSI
+124 WEAKPLN
-131 VPPTTHYANFVQQS
+131 VPPTTHYANLVQQS

-155 SLEQLLQVATD
+155 SLGQLLQVATD
-166 AIRSLTGFDRVM
+166 AIRTLTGFDRVM
-178 AYRFLPDG
+178 AYQFLPDG

-191 AESRRAQLAPYLHL
+191 AESKRAQLASYLHL

-220 VLNPIRHIADVAEAP
+220 VLNAIRHIADVSEAP
-235 VAIETTIVPA
+235 VAIEPA
-245 GGTPLNLTYS
+245 LSANGMPLNLTQS

-272 VAASMSVSIVVNDK
+272 VAASMSVSIVVDGK

-292 CHHMEPLSVPHAVRL
+292 CHHMEPLSVPHAVRV

-329 AAESRIEGLRGHVAS
+329 MAESRIEDLRGHVAH
-344 ALASADD
+344 ALASSED

-358 ANEAMRGLIACDA
+358 ANEAMRGLIGCDA
-371 LSVLV
+371 LSVLM

-382 FPSNLDRA
+382 FPANLDRA

-397 YLSDHRQDL
+397 YMSDHRHDL
-406 LVTESISRDVPEL
+406 LVTDSISRDVPEL
-419 AGLLTEANRAPGV
+419 DGLLTEVNHASGI

-438 GMPAITIIWWR
+438 GTPVITIIWWR

-462 AKITVADANGEHLRP
+462 DKIAASGPNGLNLRP
-477 RKSFEL
+477 RKSFEV

-507 VILQEVALNHMRV
+507 AILQEVALNHIRA

-547 TLMGRGLVSGSDGA
+547 TLMGRGLVSGGDGA

-590 AMDIRKVSLTPLLY
+590 AMDVRKTTLAPLLY
-604 STFERAQQAHP
+604 ATFDRAQQAHP

-623 GELGDCLIDGDRLVQ
+623 DDLGDCLVDADRLVQ

-650 GDMRFPIK
+650 GDMRYPIQ
-658 VSARRCGDQQI
+658 VSASRYGAQRRI
-669 IEVTNR
+669 AIANR
-675 IPVDATFA
+675 IDAGASFT
-683 PGSMTSPF
+683 PGPMTRPF
-691 NVSSSRNA
+691 NVASSRNS
-699 RNKAGLG
+699 RNATGLG

-712 KAIAK
+712 NAIVA
-717 GLGGAL
+717 GLGGTL
-723 KADRVDDDARFTIV
+723 EVDRIGDDARFTIV
-737 LNDRREQELLDNDG
+737 LDDS
-751 LRGEAVAVRNVPL
+751 PLSTGTAGQ

>member
-1 MCATAPIP
+1 
-9 VLREAARL
+9 
-17 GMQSSI
+17 MQSTI
-23 QGCNLEPIHALGLI
+23 ENCDLAPIHALGLI
-37 QGHGA
+37 QAHGA
-42 LIAFDRAGCVVA
+42 LVAFDRAGFIVT
-54 RSLNATSLLGPVPNL
+54 RSMNAASLLGHLPDM
-69 GEQVTSGNFDQV
+69 GMKMTDAHFDQT
-81 AREAISRGLQNP
+81 AREAIGRALEKP
-93 ELSQDSVQCA
+93 ELVQEGVQCFGA
-103 APDHRRF
+103 ANRRF
-110 DLVMHWSDGLLLVE
+110 DLVLHWSDGLLLAE
-124 WESKPSI
+124 WEAKPLN
-131 VPPTTHYANFVQQS
+131 VPPTTHYANLVQQS

-155 SLEQLLQVATD
+155 SLGQLLQVATD
-166 AIRSLTGFDRVM
+166 AIRTLTGFDRVM
-178 AYRFLPDG
+178 AYQFLPDG

-191 AESRRAQLAPYLHL
+191 AESKRAQLAPYLHL

-220 VLNPIRHIADVAEAP
+220 VLNAIRHIADVSEAP
-235 VAIETTIVPA
+235 VAIEPA
-245 GGTPLNLTYS
+245 LSANGMPLNLTQS

-272 VAASMSVSIVVNDK
+272 VAASMSVSIVVDGK

-292 CHHMEPLSVPHAVRL
+292 CHHMEPLSVPHAVRV

-329 AAESRIEGLRGHVAS
+329 MAESRIEDLRGHVAH
-344 ALASADD
+344 ALASSED

-358 ANEAMRGLIACDA
+358 ANEAMRGLIGCDA
-371 LSVLV
+371 LSVLM

-382 FPSNLDRA
+382 FPANLDRA

-397 YLSDHRQDL
+397 YMSDHRHDL
-406 LVTESISRDVPEL
+406 LVTDSISRDVPEL
-419 AGLLTEANRAPGV
+419 DGLLTEVNHASGI

-438 GMPAITIIWWR
+438 GTPVITIIWWR

-462 AKITVADANGEHLRP
+462 DKIAASGPNGLNLRP
-477 RKSFEL
+477 RKSFEV

-507 VILQEVALNHMRV
+507 AILQEVALNHIRA

-547 TLMGRGLVSGSDGA
+547 TLMGRGLVSGGDGA

-590 AMDIRKVSLTPLLY
+590 AMDVRKTTLAPLLY
-604 STFERAQQAHP
+604 ATFDRAQQAHP

-623 GELGDCLIDGDRLVQ
+623 DDLGDCLVDADRLVQ

-650 GDMRFPIK
+650 GDMRFPIQ
-658 VSARRCGDQQI
+658 VSASRYGAQRRI
-669 IEVTNR
+669 AIANR
-675 IPVDATFA
+675 IDAGASFT
-683 PGSMTSPF
+683 PGPMTRPF
-691 NVSSSRNA
+691 NVASSRNS
-699 RNKAGLG
+699 RNATGLG

-712 KAIAK
+712 NAIVA
-717 GLGGAL
+717 GLGGTL
-723 KADRVDDDARFTIV
+723 EVDRIGDDARFTIV
-737 LNDRREQELLDNDG
+737 LDDS
-751 LRGEAVAVRNVPL
+751 PLSTGTAGQ

>member
-1 MCATAPIP
+1 
-9 VLREAARL
+9 
-17 GMQSSI
+17 MQSTIES
-23 QGCNLEPIHALGLI
+23 CDLEPIHALGLI

-42 LIAFDRAGCVVA
+42 LFAFDRAGWVVA
-54 RSLNATSLLGPVPNL
+54 RSANAASLLGRVPDV
-69 GEQVTSGNFDQV
+69 GTKTTESHFDPI
-81 AREAISRGLQNP
+81 ARDAIFRGLDSP
-93 ELSQDSVQCA
+93 EIVEEGLQCFG
-103 APDHRRF
+103 PDHRRF
-110 DLVMHWSDGLLLVE
+110 DLVMHWSDGLFVVE
-124 WESKPSI
+124 WESKPPNA
-131 VPPTTHYANFVQQS
+131 PPPTHYANLVQQS
-145 IQQLQRSAAS
+145 IQKLQRSAAS
-155 SLEQLLQVATD
+155 SLEQSLQVATD

-220 VLNPIRHIADVAEAP
+220 VLNPIRHIADVEDVP
-235 VAIETTIVPA
+235 VAIEPATLEA
-245 GGTPLNLTYS
+245 GGKPLNLS
-255 TLRSVSPIHIEY
+255 HSILRSVSPVHIEY

-272 VAASMSVSIVVNDK
+272 VTASMSVSILVDGK

-292 CHHMEPLSVPHAVRL
+292 CHHMEPLSISHSVRL

-329 AAESRIEGLRGHVAS
+329 MAESRIEDLRGQVAS

-358 ANEAMRGLIACDA
+358 ANEAMRGLIGCDA

-376 GQRVGS
+376 DHRVGS
-382 FPSNLDRA
+382 FPANLDRA

-397 YLSDHRQDL
+397 YLSNHRQDL
-406 LVTESISRDVPEL
+406 LVTDFVSRDVPEL
-419 AGLLTEANRAPGV
+419 SGLHADINDAPGI
-432 LAIQLS
+432 LAVQLS
-438 GMPAITIIWWR
+438 GTPAITIIWWR
-449 AELVETVHWAGQP
+449 AELVETIHWAGQP
-462 AKITVADANGEHLRP
+462 EKVEEAGSSPQRIRP
-477 RKSFEL
+477 RKSFET
-483 WKETVRGSSRA
+483 WKEIVRGSSKA

-507 VILQEVALNHMRV
+507 AILQEVALNHMQA
-520 AEHERAAL
+520 AEYERATL

-547 TLMGRGLVSGSDGA
+547 TLMGRGLVSNADGV

-590 AMDIRKVSLTPLLY
+590 AMDIRKIALSPLLY
-604 STFERAQQAHP
+604 ATIERAREAHP
-615 GVEMTVEI
+615 GVEMTVAI
-623 GELGDCLIDGDRLVQ
+623 DDLGDCLVDPDRLVQ
-638 AISNLLS
+638 GISNLLS

-650 GDMRFPIK
+650 GDMRYPIE
-658 VSARRCGDQQI
+658 VTASRCGNQRRI
-669 IEVTNR
+669 AITNR
-675 IPVDATFA
+675 IPVGA
-683 PGSMTSPF
+683 PFMPGPMTSPF
-691 NVSSSRNA
+691 NVSSSRNP
-699 RNKAGLG
+699 RNKTGLG

-712 KAIAK
+712 NAIAM

-723 KADRVDDDARFTIV
+723 EADRIDDDARFVIV
-737 LNDRREQELLDNDG
+737 LSDDLSG
-751 LRGEAVAVRNVPL
+751 HIVR

>member
-1 MCATAPIP
+1 
-9 VLREAARL
+9 
-17 GMQSSI
+17 MQSTIES
-23 QGCNLEPIHALGLI
+23 CDLEPIHALGLI
-37 QGHGA
+37 QAHGA
-42 LIAFDRAGCVVA
+42 LVAFDRAGLAVA
-54 RSLNATSLLGPVPNL
+54 RSANATSLLGQVPSP
-69 GEQVTSGNFDQV
+69 GMKMSDAHFDET
-81 AREAISRGLQNP
+81 ARDAIARRLEKP
-93 ELSQDSVQCA
+93 ELVEEGVQCFGA
-103 APDHRRF
+103 DHRRF
-110 DLVMHWSDGLLLVE
+110 DLIMHWSDDLLLAE
-124 WESKPSI
+124 WEEKPLN
-131 VPPTTHYANFVQQS
+131 VPPTTHYANLVQQS

-166 AIRSLTGFDRVM
+166 AIRTLTGFDRVM

-220 VLNPIRHIADVAEAP
+220 VLNPIRHIADVEDAP
-235 VAIETTIVPA
+235 VAIEPA
-245 GGTPLNLTYS
+245 APTNGRPLDLTHS
-255 TLRSVSPIHIEY
+255 ILRSVSPIHIEY

-272 VAASMSVSIVVNDK
+272 VAASMSVSIVVDGK

-292 CHHMEPLSVPHAVRL
+292 CHHMEPLSVPNAVRL

-329 AAESRIEGLRGHVAS
+329 LAERRIDDLRGQVAN
-344 ALASADD
+344 ALASAED

-358 ANEAMRGLIACDA
+358 AIDSMRTLIECDA

-382 FPSNLDRA
+382 FPANLDRA

-397 YLSDHRQDL
+397 YLSDQRQDL
-406 LVTESISRDVPEL
+406 LVTDSVSRDVPAL
-419 AGLLTEANRAPGV
+419 DGLLTDANQASGV
-432 LAIQLS
+432 LAIRLS
-438 GMPAITIIWWR
+438 GTPAITIIWWR

-462 AKITVADANGEHLRP
+462 EKITATGTNVERLRP
-477 RKSFEL
+477 RKSFEI

-507 VILQEVALNHMRV
+507 SILQEVALNHIQ
-520 AEHERAAL
+520 ASENERAAL

-547 TLMGRGLVSGSDGA
+547 TLMGRGLLSNADGVR
-561 KRIEY
+561 RIEY

-590 AMDIRKVSLTPLLY
+590 AMEIRKITLAPLLY
-604 STFERAQQAHP
+604 ATFERAQEAHP
-615 GVEMTVEI
+615 GVEMTVAI
-623 GELGDCLIDGDRLVQ
+623 GDLGECLVDGDRLVQ

-650 GDMRFPIK
+650 GDMRFPIQ
-658 VSARRCGDQQI
+658 VSASRRGDQWR
-669 IEVTNR
+669 IEITNR
-675 IPVDATFA
+675 IPAGVPFS
-683 PGSMTSPF
+683 PGPMTTPF
-691 NVSSSRNA
+691 NVSSSRNS
-699 RNKAGLG
+699 RNKTGLG

-712 KAIAK
+712 NAIAV
-717 GLGGAL
+717 GFGGAL
-723 KADRVDDDARFTIV
+723 EVNRIGDDARFTIV
-737 LNDRREQELLDNDG
+737 LNET
-751 LRGEAVAVRNVPL
+751 PLSTGTAR

>member
-1 MCATAPIP
+1 
-9 VLREAARL
+9 
-17 GMQSSI
+17 MQSTIES
-23 QGCNLEPIHALGLI
+23 CDLEPIHALGLI
-37 QGHGA
+37 QGYGA
-42 LIAFDRAGCVVA
+42 LVAFDRAGFVVA
-54 RSLNATSLLGPVPNL
+54 RSTNATSLLGHLPGL
-69 GEQVTSGNFDQV
+69 GMKMTDAHFDETARDAIARVLENPEQVAEGAQCFGVDQ
-81 AREAISRGLQNP
+81 
-93 ELSQDSVQCA
+93 
-103 APDHRRF
+103 RRF
-110 DLVMHWSDGLLLVE
+110 DLVMHWSDDLLLAE
-124 WESKPSI
+124 WEAKPLI
-131 VPPTTHYANFVQQS
+131 VPPITHYANLVQQS

-166 AIRSLTGFDRVM
+166 AIRTLTGFDRVM

-220 VLNPIRHIADVAEAP
+220 VLNPIRHIADVGDVP
-235 VAIETTIVPA
+235 VAIEPA
-245 GGTPLNLTYS
+245 IAQASGKPLNLTYS
-255 TLRSVSPIHIEY
+255 ILRSVSPIHIEY
-267 LKNMG
+267 LTNMG
-272 VAASMSVSIVVNDK
+272 VAASMSVSIVVDGK

-292 CHHMEPLSVPHAVRL
+292 CHHMKPLSVPHAVRV

-329 AAESRIEGLRGHVAS
+329 LAECRIEGLRGQVAN

-358 ANEAMRGLIACDA
+358 ANDAMRGLIGCDA

-382 FPSNLDRA
+382 FPANLDRA

-406 LVTESISRDVPEL
+406 LVTDSVSRDVPAL
-419 AGLLTEANRAPGV
+419 GGLLTEANHASGI

-438 GMPAITIIWWR
+438 GTPAITIIWWR

-462 AKITVADANGEHLRP
+462 EKLTATGTNVECPRP
-477 RKSFEL
+477 RKSFEI

-507 VILQEVALNHMRV
+507 AILQEVALNHIRV

-547 TLMGRGLVSGSDGA
+547 TLMGRGLLSNADGV

-590 AMDIRKVSLTPLLY
+590 AMEVRKIALAPLLY
-604 STFERAQQAHP
+604 ATFERAQQAHP
-615 GVEMTVEI
+615 GVEMTVAI
-623 GELGDCLIDGDRLVQ
+623 GELGECLVDGDRLVQ

-650 GDMRFPIK
+650 GDMRFPIQ
-658 VSARRCGDQQI
+658 VSANRCGDQRR
-669 IEVTNR
+669 IEITNR
-675 IPVDATFA
+675 IPAGVSFS
-683 PGSMTSPF
+683 PGPMTSPF
-691 NVSSSRNA
+691 NVSSSRNP
-699 RNKAGLG
+699 RNKTGLG

-712 KAIAK
+712 NAIAV

-723 KADRVDDDARFTIV
+723 EVDRIGDDARFTIV
-737 LNDRREQELLDNDG
+737 LNDDPLLTG
-751 LRGEAVAVRNVPL
+751 TAH

>member
-1 MCATAPIP
+1 
-9 VLREAARL
+9 
-17 GMQSSI
+17 
-23 QGCNLEPIHALGLI
+23 
-37 QGHGA
+37 
-42 LIAFDRAGCVVA
+42 
-54 RSLNATSLLGPVPNL
+54 
-69 GEQVTSGNFDQV
+69 
-81 AREAISRGLQNP
+81 
-93 ELSQDSVQCA
+93 
-103 APDHRRF
+103 
-110 DLVMHWSDGLLLVE
+110 MHWSDGLLLAE
-124 WESKPSI
+124 WGAKPLN
-131 VPPTTHYANFVQQS
+131 VPPTTHYANLVQQS
-145 IQQLQRSAAS
+145 IQHLQRSAAS

-166 AIRSLTGFDRVM
+166 AIRTLTGFDRVM

-191 AESRRAQLAPYLHL
+191 AESKRAPIAPYLHL
-205 RYPAGDIPAQARRLY
+205 RYPAGDIPAQARRMY
-220 VLNPIRHIADVAEAP
+220 VLNAIRHVADVGDAP
-235 VAIETTIVPA
+235 VAIEPAIVSA
-245 GGTPLNLTYS
+245 SGKPLDLTHS
-255 TLRSVSPIHIEY
+255 ILRSVSPVHIEY

-272 VAASMSVSIVVNDK
+272 VAASMSVSILVDGK

-329 AAESRIEGLRGHVAS
+329 LAENRIEDLRGQVAH
-344 ALASADD
+344 ALASAED

-358 ANEAMRGLIACDA
+358 ANAAMRGLIGCDA

-382 FPSNLDRA
+382 FPANLDRA

-397 YLSDHRQDL
+397 YLSDHHQDL
-406 LVTESISRDVPEL
+406 LVTDSVSRDVPEL
-419 AGLLTEANRAPGV
+419 NGLLRDANHASGI

-438 GMPAITIIWWR
+438 GTPAITIIWWR

-462 AKITVADANGEHLRP
+462 DKITATSPNDERLRP
-477 RKSFEL
+477 RKSFEI

-507 VILQEVALNHMRV
+507 AILQEVALNHIRV

-547 TLMGRGLVSGSDGA
+547 TLMGRGLVSSDDGA

-590 AMDIRKVSLTPLLY
+590 AMDVRNTTLAPLLHAA
-604 STFERAQQAHP
+604 FERAQQAHP

-623 GELGDCLIDGDRLVQ
+623 GDLGDCLVDGDRLVQ

-650 GDMRFPIK
+650 GDMRFPIQI
-658 VSARRCGDQQI
+658 SACRCGDQRR
-669 IEVTNR
+669 IEITNR
-675 IPVDATFA
+675 IPAGASFS
-683 PGSMTSPF
+683 PGPMTSPF
-691 NVSSSRNA
+691 NVSSSRNP
-699 RNKAGLG
+699 RNKTGLG

-712 KAIAK
+712 NAIVV

-723 KADRVDDDARFTIV
+723 EVDRMSDDARFTIV
-737 LNDRREQELLDNDG
+737 LNDNPSSARI
-751 LRGEAVAVRNVPL
+751 AC

>member
-1 MCATAPIP
+1 
-9 VLREAARL
+9 
-17 GMQSSI
+17 MQSSSES
-23 QGCNLEPIHALGLI
+23 CDLEPIHALGLI

-42 LIAFDRAGCVVA
+42 LIAFNRAGCVVA
-54 RSLNATSLLGPVPNL
+54 RSTNANLLLGCVPDL
-69 GEQVTSGNFDQV
+69 GERTTDAHFDHI
-81 AREAISRGLQNP
+81 ARDAISQGLTNP
-93 ELSQDSVQCA
+93 DLTPESVQSVGA
-103 APDHRRF
+103 GHRRF
-110 DLVMHWSDGLLLVE
+110 DLLMHWSDDLLLVE
-124 WESKPSI
+124 WELKPANI
-131 VPPTTHYANFVQQS
+131 PPTAHYANLVQQS
-145 IQQLQRSAAS
+145 IQRLQRSAAS

-178 AYRFLPDG
+178 AYQFLPDG

-220 VLNPIRHIADVAEAP
+220 ILNPIRHIANVGDAP
-235 VAIETTIVPA
+235 VALETKVAQA
-245 GGTPLNLTYS
+245 GNKPLNLTYS
-255 TLRSVSPIHIEY
+255 TLRSVSPVHIEY

-272 VAASMSVSIVVNDK
+272 VAASMSVSIVVNNK

-292 CHHMEPLSVPHAVRL
+292 CHHLEPLSVPHAVRL

-329 AAESRIEGLRGHVAS
+329 LAESRIEDLRGQVAS

-382 FPSNLDRA
+382 FPANVDRA

-419 AGLLTEANRAPGV
+419 DGLLTDANRASGI

-438 GMPAITIIWWR
+438 GTPAITIIWWR

-462 AKITVADANGEHLRP
+462 EKITATSPTGEHLRP

-494 WDATDRFAARELK
+494 WDDTDRFAARELK
-507 VILQEVALNHMRV
+507 AILQAVALNHIQV

-547 TLMGRGLVSGSDGA
+547 TLMGRGLVSGGDGA

-574 IAYILDVS
+574 IAYILDIS

-590 AMDIRKVSLTPLLY
+590 AMELREVSLTPLLH
-604 STFERAQQAHP
+604 STFEQAQQAHP

-623 GELGDCLIDGDRLVQ
+623 EDLGDCLVDGDRLVQ

-650 GDMRFPIK
+650 GDMRFPIQ
-658 VSARRCGDQQI
+658 VSAARDNDRRRI
-669 IEVTNR
+669 AITNR
-675 IPVDATFA
+675 IPVGASFS
-683 PGSMTSPF
+683 PGLMTSPF
-691 NVSSSRNA
+691 NVLSSRNA

-712 KAIAK
+712 NAITV
-717 GLGGAL
+717 GLGGTL
-723 KADRVDDDARFTIV
+723 HADRISDDARFTIV
-737 LNDRREQELLDNDG
+737 L
-751 LRGEAVAVRNVPL
+751 

>member
-1 MCATAPIP
+1 
-9 VLREAARL
+9 
-17 GMQSSI
+17 MQSTI
-23 QGCNLEPIHALGLI
+23 ENCDLEPIHALGLI
-37 QGHGA
+37 QAHGA
-42 LIAFDRAGCVVA
+42 LIAFDRAGFIVA
-54 RSLNATSLLGPVPNL
+54 RSMNAASLLGHLPDM
-69 GEQVTSGNFDQV
+69 GMKMTDAHFDQT
-81 AREAISRGLQNP
+81 AREAIGRALEKP
-93 ELSQDSVQCA
+93 ELVQECMQCFGA
-103 APDHRRF
+103 ASRRF
-110 DLVMHWSDGLLLVE
+110 DLILHWSDGLLLAE
-124 WESKPSI
+124 WEAKPLN
-131 VPPTTHYANFVQQS
+131 VPPITHYANLVQQS

-155 SLEQLLQVATD
+155 SLGQLLQVATD
-166 AIRSLTGFDRVM
+166 AIRTLTGFDRVM
-178 AYRFLPDG
+178 AYQFLPDG

-191 AESRRAQLAPYLHL
+191 AESKRAQLAPYLHL

-220 VLNPIRHIADVAEAP
+220 VINAIRHIADVNQAP
-235 VAIETTIVPA
+235 VAIEPA
-245 GGTPLNLTYS
+245 AVTVNMPANGMPLNLTHAA
-255 TLRSVSPIHIEY
+255 LRSVSPIHIEY

-272 VAASMSVSIVVNDK
+272 VAASMSVSIVVDGK

-292 CHHMEPLSVPHAVRL
+292 CHHMEPLSVPHAVRV

-329 AAESRIEGLRGHVAS
+329 MAESRIEDLRGQVAH
-344 ALASADD
+344 ALASSED

-358 ANEAMRGLIACDA
+358 ANEAMRGLIGCDA
-371 LSVLV
+371 LSVLM

-382 FPSNLDRA
+382 FPANLDRA

-397 YLSDHRQDL
+397 YMSDHHQDL
-406 LVTESISRDVPEL
+406 LVTDSISRDVPAL
-419 AGLLTEANRAPGV
+419 DGLLKGLNHASGI

-438 GMPAITIIWWR
+438 VTPVITIIWWR

-462 AKITVADANGEHLRP
+462 DKIAASGLTLRP
-477 RKSFEL
+477 RKSFEV

-507 VILQEVALNHMRV
+507 AILQEVALNHIQV

-547 TLMGRGLVSGSDGA
+547 TLMGRGLVSGGDGA

-590 AMDIRKVSLTPLLY
+590 AMDVRKITLTPLLY
-604 STFERAQQAHP
+604 ATFERAQQAHP

-623 GELGDCLIDGDRLVQ
+623 DDLGDCLVDADRLVQ
-638 AISNLLS
+638 AVSNLLS

-650 GDMRFPIK
+650 GDMRFPIQ
-658 VSARRCGDQQI
+658 VSASRHGAQRRI
-669 IEVTNR
+669 AVTNR
-675 IPVDATFA
+675 IEAGAAFT
-683 PGSMTSPF
+683 PGPMTRPF

-699 RNKAGLG
+699 RNAAGLG

-712 KAIAK
+712 NAIAI

-723 KADRVDDDARFTIV
+723 EADRIGDDARFTIV
-737 LNDRREQELLDNDG
+737 LNDSQISAATAG
-751 LRGEAVAVRNVPL
+751 Q

>member
-1 MCATAPIP
+1 
-9 VLREAARL
+9 
-17 GMQSSI
+17 MQSTI
-23 QGCNLEPIHALGLI
+23 ENCDLEPIHALGLI
-37 QGHGA
+37 QAHGA
-42 LIAFDRAGCVVA
+42 LVAFDRAGFIVT
-54 RSLNATSLLGPVPNL
+54 RSMNAASLLGHLPDM
-69 GEQVTSGNFDQV
+69 GMKMTDAHFDQT
-81 AREAISRGLQNP
+81 AREAIGRALEKP
-93 ELSQDSVQCA
+93 ELVQEGVQCFGA
-103 APDHRRF
+103 ANRRF
-110 DLVMHWSDGLLLVE
+110 DLVLHWSDGLLLAE
-124 WESKPSI
+124 WEAKPLN
-131 VPPTTHYANFVQQS
+131 VPPTTHYANLVQQS

-155 SLEQLLQVATD
+155 SLGQLLQVATD
-166 AIRSLTGFDRVM
+166 AIRTLTGFDRVM
-178 AYRFLPDG
+178 AYQFLPDG

-191 AESRRAQLAPYLHL
+191 AESKRAQLAPYLHL

-220 VLNPIRHIADVAEAP
+220 VLNAIRHIADVSEAP
-235 VAIETTIVPA
+235 VAIEPA
-245 GGTPLNLTYS
+245 LSANGMPLNLTQS

-272 VAASMSVSIVVNDK
+272 VAASMSVSIVVDGK

-292 CHHMEPLSVPHAVRL
+292 CHHMEPLSVPHAVRV

-329 AAESRIEGLRGHVAS
+329 MAESRIEDLRGHVAH
-344 ALASADD
+344 ALASSED

-358 ANEAMRGLIACDA
+358 ANEAMRGLIGCDA
-371 LSVLV
+371 LSVLM

-382 FPSNLDRA
+382 FPANLDRA

-397 YLSDHRQDL
+397 YMSDHRHDL
-406 LVTESISRDVPEL
+406 LVTDSISRDVPEL
-419 AGLLTEANRAPGV
+419 DGLLTEVNHASGI

-438 GMPAITIIWWR
+438 GTPVITIIWWR

-462 AKITVADANGEHLRP
+462 DKIAASGPNGLNLRP
-477 RKSFEL
+477 RKSFEV

-507 VILQEVALNHMRV
+507 AILQEVALNHIRA

-547 TLMGRGLVSGSDGA
+547 TLMGRGLVSGGDGA

-590 AMDIRKVSLTPLLY
+590 AMDVRKTTLAPLLY
-604 STFERAQQAHP
+604 ATFDRAQQAHP

-623 GELGDCLIDGDRLVQ
+623 DDLGDCLVDADRLVQ

-650 GDMRFPIK
+650 GDMRFPIQ
-658 VSARRCGDQQI
+658 VSASRYGAQRRI
-669 IEVTNR
+669 AIANR
-675 IPVDATFA
+675 IDAGASFT
-683 PGSMTSPF
+683 PGPMTRPF
-691 NVSSSRNA
+691 NVASSRNS
-699 RNKAGLG
+699 RNATGLG

-712 KAIAK
+712 NAIVA
-717 GLGGAL
+717 GLGGTL
-723 KADRVDDDARFTIV
+723 EVDRIGDDARFTIV
-737 LNDRREQELLDNDG
+737 LDDS
-751 LRGEAVAVRNVPL
+751 PLSTGTAGQ